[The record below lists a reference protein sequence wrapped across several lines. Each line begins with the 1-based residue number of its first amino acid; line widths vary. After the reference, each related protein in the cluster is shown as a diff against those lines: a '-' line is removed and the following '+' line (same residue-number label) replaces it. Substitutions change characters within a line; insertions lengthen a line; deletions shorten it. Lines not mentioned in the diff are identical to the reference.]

1 MEKVSTYDEIT
12 HFFGMLSNLFEV
24 VTTVTG
30 LNILEDALDQVE
42 AIIEFKAELPRS
54 FIAEDILVSWLVSC
68 HGPI

>member
-24 VTTVTG
+24 VITVTR

-54 FIAEDILVSWLVSC
+54 FIAEDILVS
-68 HGPI
+68 

>member
-42 AIIEFKAELPRS
+42 AIIELSYHVHLLLKTFWYL
-54 FIAEDILVSWLVSC
+54 D
-68 HGPI
+68 

>member
-24 VTTVTG
+24 VTTLTG

-54 FIAEDILVSWLVSC
+54 FIAEDILVS
-68 HGPI
+68 

>member
-42 AIIEFKAELPRS
+42 AILLFCQFFNDIS
-54 FIAEDILVSWLVSC
+54 FHALITMF
-68 HGPI
+68 

>member
-24 VTTVTG
+24 VTTLTG

-54 FIAEDILVSWLVSC
+54 SIAEDILVS
-68 HGPI
+68 

>member
-12 HFFGMLSNLFEV
+12 HFFGMLSNLFGV

-42 AIIEFKAELPRS
+42 GIIEFKAELPRS
-54 FIAEDILVSWLVSC
+54 SIAEDILVS
-68 HGPI
+68 